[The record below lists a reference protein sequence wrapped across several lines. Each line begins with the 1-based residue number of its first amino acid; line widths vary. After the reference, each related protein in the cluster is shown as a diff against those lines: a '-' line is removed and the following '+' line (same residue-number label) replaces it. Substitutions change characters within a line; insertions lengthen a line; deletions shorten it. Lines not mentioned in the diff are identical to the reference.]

1 MSEYQNEELEDK
13 KTRRQSLLHLGE
25 LNLIQGRHQGEVGNE
40 IGEKGQHKQGQILV
54 AKGVKEDP

>member
-1 MSEYQNEELEDK
+1 MK
-13 KTRRQSLLHLGE
+13 PLHLRE
-25 LNLIQGRHQGEVGNE
+25 LDLVQGGHEGEVGNE